1 MPQYTGYVQCPAG
14 QDVPVS
20 VLCDRGAT
28 ATDDGDGDLTDLV
41 LACGESYKVGL
52 CKSKA
57 ILKATDPSNSI
68 SHCNVVIISRSC
80 FQFRHAPLQRG

>member
-1 MPQYTGYVQCPAG
+1 VPQYTGYVQCPAG

-41 LACGESYKVGL
+41 LACGESYKV
-52 CKSKA
+52 
-57 ILKATDPSNSI
+57 
-68 SHCNVVIISRSC
+68 V
-80 FQFRHAPLQRG
+80 